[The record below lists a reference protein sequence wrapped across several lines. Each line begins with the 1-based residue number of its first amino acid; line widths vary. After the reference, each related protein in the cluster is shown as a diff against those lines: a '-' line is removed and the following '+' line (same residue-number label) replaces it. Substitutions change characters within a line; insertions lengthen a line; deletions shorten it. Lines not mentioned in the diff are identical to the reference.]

1 MLLNHPVPNP
11 HPRREHCQGPLQA
24 HRSLLSLE
32 DLPKPK
38 LDTASTKLTEF
49 VANLRLPTLL
59 KHKPYPFNNQ
69 VHLSKTLPYQ
79 SFKTQQL
86 SPTSRSFQLR
96 IPLTNAEAG
105 RLQKQGRWA
114 RSLGSRSTVQRAAQK
129 LKCPTPY
136 TIFSRPSSQHT
147 ELQRLDGGLFRR
159 CSSRTPLPPGKGVPA
174 GIHASAKN
182 DAPRTRHS
190 SGTFTA
196 DGPWLEAPAHPLGA
210 DFNDGLL
217 NTGLPEKGL
226 DPGQGRAS

>member
-1 MLLNHPVPNP
+1 MPLNHPVPNP

-86 SPTSRSFQLR
+86 SPTPRSFQLR

-114 RSLGSRSTVQRAAQK
+114 RSLGLPIYSAARCAEVK
-129 LKCPTPY
+129 VSY
-136 TIFSRPSSQHT
+136 TLHN
-147 ELQRLDGGLFRR
+147 L
-159 CSSRTPLPPGKGVPA
+159 
-174 GIHASAKN
+174 
-182 DAPRTRHS
+182 
-190 SGTFTA
+190 
-196 DGPWLEAPAHPLGA
+196 LEAKFAAHRTTKAGWRLV
-210 DFNDGLL
+210 
-217 NTGLPEKGL
+217 
-226 DPGQGRAS
+226 